1 MACPAVLRGARQ
13 KGWPGSIACQL
24 GARLSSGASKIHTA
38 RPLLGG
44 APRLGT
50 RQRGPKKCLSFLIL
64 SVLRTLGCQQLRHKP
79 PNLAFPASQT
89 AQPHL
94 GDRPVLAPDRV
105 ASAPEETMWVDGS
118 CRSACSYSSAT
129 LQPFGRDGARRW
141 FQAGGVA
148 LPRKQCG
155 RTAEPATCARVQ
167 AVQLSHSL
175 RRSTEVEIR
184 RGRPQLDVTCHVLK
198 TATNQ
203 QQRVCQTPMRSWQ
216 PPT

>member
-50 RQRGPKKCLSFLIL
+50 RQRGTKKCLSFLIL
-64 SVLRTLGCQQLRHKP
+64 SVPRTLGCQQLRHKP

-94 GDRPVLAPDRV
+94 GERPVLAPDSV
-105 ASAPEETMWVDGS
+105 ASAPEDTMWVDGS

-129 LQPFGRDGARRW
+129 LQPFGAGSAIWGLTTGGSATWVASRALRRNNV
-141 FQAGGVA
+141 GGW
-148 LPRKQCG
+148 LNLQ
-155 RTAEPATCARVQ
+155 RVL
-167 AVQLSHSL
+167 VQLSHSL
-175 RRSTEVEIR
+175 RQALPTSGCGTPWQASALVLAQ
-184 RGRPQLDVTCHVLK
+184 QLASD
-198 TATNQ
+198 N
-203 QQRVCQTPMRSWQ
+203 TPTS
-216 PPT
+216 